1 MKLTNIQI
9 LNALNV
15 LKDIREQECRM
26 PINLAFFLIKN
37 ANALEKEISA
47 YKEAYSLLLNK
58 YAVKNSDGS
67 IAVNEDKTIKL
78 EDKNS
83 FFNEYNNLASAEVN
97 VDIHLINI
105 DLCDNLDITLDKMIH
120 IQFMFCDKEV

>member
-1 MKLTNIQI
+1 
-9 LNALNV
+9 
-15 LKDIREQECRM
+15 M

>member
-26 PINLAFFLIKN
+26 PVNLAFFLIKN

-47 YKEAYSLLLNK
+47 YQEAYSLLLDK

-78 EDKNS
+78 EDKDS

-120 IQFMFCDKEV
+120 VQFMFCDKEV